1 MLYSNSQI
9 LNFFQKPDEIVQYA
23 KSLDYYKDP
32 KGKWPGERS
41 KCLSEINYNFF
52 NITCRKILSS
62 VFPMD
67 FYDISFKAH
76 IHFQVIHPEQSGSP
90 GWIHQDIYSDFS
102 SIIYLSHHENCGTN
116 FFTAKNELLKFSGE
130 EGRCPSDTYNKIKE
144 DYYVNNKPFD
154 KKYFQA
160 LEKNNSNFVKTG
172 GFNSIYNSLITFDG
186 HTDHNANLD
195 QHFNSNGPRIT
206 LISFFTNIISKGRT
220 LKYPGSE
227 LDLI

>member
-1 MLYSNSQI
+1 MLYPNSQV

-23 KSLDYYKDP
+23 KSLEYHRDP
-32 KGKWPGERS
+32 EGKWPGGRS
-41 KCLSEINYNFF
+41 KCLSEINYNFY
-52 NITCRKILSS
+52 NITCRKVLST

-67 FYDISFKAH
+67 FYDIVFKAYSY
-76 IHFQVIHPEQSGSP
+76 FQIVPPEQSGNA

-116 FFTAKNELLKFSGE
+116 FYTAKNELLKFSGE
-130 EGRCPSDTYNKIKE
+130 EGICPSDTYIKIKE
-144 DYYVNNKPFD
+144 DYYLNNKPFD
-154 KKYFQA
+154 QKYAQA

-172 GFNSIYNSLITFDG
+172 GFSSIYNSLITFDG

-195 QHFNSNGPRIT
+195 KHFNSNEPRLT
-206 LISFFTNIISKGRT
+206 LIIFFTNIISKGRT

-227 LDLI
+227 LNLI